1 MNWNLRY
8 ARGMDE
14 ESLNRLI
21 PTTSDT
27 INLNNDKNS
36 VQFHKLDKPVGN
48 LEHIVTITDSTGMNV
63 FKDGGAYLIEG
74 YGKVS
79 EWEGHANEALK
90 RHFKE
95 QPIDLT
101 NKINL
106 QHPDN
111 HRHILHRVKSWLASQ
126 V

>member
-21 PTTSDT
+21 PTTSGP

-36 VQFHKLDKPVGN
+36 FQSHKLDRPVGN
-48 LEHIVTITDSTGMNV
+48 LEHIITITDSTGMKA
-63 FKDGGAYLIEG
+63 FKDRGAYLLEG

-79 EWEGHANEALK
+79 GWEGHANEALK
-90 RHFKE
+90 RHFE
-95 QPIDLT
+95 EEPVDLP
-101 NKINL
+101 NKRDPH
-106 QHPDN
+106 HPDN
-111 HRHILHRVKSWLASQ
+111 HQHILHRVKSWLASQ
-126 V
+126 M